1 VQPEAAPEQGT
12 EPAAAAPDPGDAPMP
27 WESFDLS
34 PEVPREP
41 TAERPPP
48 RQEPAVEPTGSGFSF
63 EDFFA
68 EQPAAP
74 PPPSAPEPEAAAP
87 APLFEPTPAPEPPA
101 PAPPPAQAAQQQG
114 GDEDEDL
121 ESFQA
126 WLQSLKR

>member
-1 VQPEAAPEQGT
+1 
-12 EPAAAAPDPGDAPMP
+12 MP
-27 WESFDLS
+27 WESFDLAA
-34 PEVPREP
+34 EVPQEP
-41 TAERPPP
+41 TAERAPP
-48 RQEPAVEPTGSGFSF
+48 RQEPAVEPTGGGFSF

-74 PPPSAPEPEAAAP
+74 PAPARARGRRPRADVRADAGARAPGPGAAP
-87 APLFEPTPAPEPPA
+87 APP
-101 PAPPPAQAAQQQG
+101 QQG